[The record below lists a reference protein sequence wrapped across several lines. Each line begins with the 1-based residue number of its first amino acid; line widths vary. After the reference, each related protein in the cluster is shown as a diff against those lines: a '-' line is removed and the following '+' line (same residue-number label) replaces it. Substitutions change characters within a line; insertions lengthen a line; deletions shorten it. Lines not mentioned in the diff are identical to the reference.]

1 MNGYNYYSSHTA
13 ASSSNLDTTMILLI
27 VVSIFFAIMLLWMM
41 IAVINMSHSLKDI
54 RDTLQKH
61 FIISDTTR
69 QPEPKNIETAKQTTS
84 NQQ

>member
-1 MNGYNYYSSHTA
+1 
-13 ASSSNLDTTMILLI
+13 
-27 VVSIFFAIMLLWMM
+27 MM